1 MSLVLG
7 NFSFTEVS
15 PRRYVI
21 TVAQSELRGVVEAVV
36 KEESYLSSISAVD
49 LPKDGKIELNYIFWS
64 VKHKAALVIK
74 VLVNRENP
82 VVPSISDIVPGATKS
97 EVETYDL
104 MGVVFEGNKNLRR
117 GFMVPEDIVAKGVY
131 PLRKD
136 SGV

>member
-7 NFSFTEVS
+7 DFSFSEVS
-15 PRRYVI
+15 PRRYAI
-21 TVAQSELRGVVEAVV
+21 TVTQSELRGVAEAVV
-36 KEESYLSSISAVD
+36 REESYLSSISAVD

-64 VKHKAALVIK
+64 IKHRAALV
-74 VLVNRENP
+74 VRVPVSRENP

-97 EVETYDL
+97 EVEVYDL
-104 MGVVFEGNKNLRR
+104 MGVIFEGNSNLRR
-117 GFMVPEDIVAKGVY
+117 GFLVPEDVVAKGVY